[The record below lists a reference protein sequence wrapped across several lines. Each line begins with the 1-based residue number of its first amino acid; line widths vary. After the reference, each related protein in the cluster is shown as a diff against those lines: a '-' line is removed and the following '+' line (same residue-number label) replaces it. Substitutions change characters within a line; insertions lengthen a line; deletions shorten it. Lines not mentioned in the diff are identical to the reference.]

1 MLLLK
6 GDLVSLGLPAGSS
19 EKWAKISPCLM
30 GLQDLTEA
38 GWTAW
43 FKSQLFHLLATGQ
56 VS

>member
-6 GDLVSLGLPAGSS
+6 GDLVSLGLPVGSS

-38 GWTAW
+38 GWTAR
-43 FKSQLFHLLATGQ
+43 FKSQLFHLFATGQ